1 LGPVRVK
8 RAGLCFVLGRPPI
21 EHPSS
26 ALVFAAAAADT
37 SGMTMTTVAVL
48 PEQYTPVG
56 PAEAHH
62 IEIFLVVAVVVVA
75 VVVVAAG
82 HLVQWGMLALRAR
95 ADHPTRSATAALS
108 RTTTPWTPTDRRQ
121 P

>member
-1 LGPVRVK
+1 
-8 RAGLCFVLGRPPI
+8 
-21 EHPSS
+21 
-26 ALVFAAAAADT
+26 VFAAAAADT

-95 ADHPTRSATAALS
+95 AAVAERERKRAATAARARTTTAARADHPTRSATAALS